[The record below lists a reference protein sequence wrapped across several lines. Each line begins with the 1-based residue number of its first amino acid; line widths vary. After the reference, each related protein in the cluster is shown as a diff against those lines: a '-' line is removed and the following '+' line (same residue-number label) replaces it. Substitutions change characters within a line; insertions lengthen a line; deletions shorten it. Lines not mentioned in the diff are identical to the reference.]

1 MATLQK
7 WFMGV
12 FRVVGLPT
20 SRHDL
25 GMATNEELLTV
36 AAVARR
42 LGVAPATLRTW
53 DRRYGLGPSS
63 HEVGEH
69 RRYCPSDLAR
79 LTLMRR
85 LITSGVAPCDA
96 AEQAKNHKGK
106 IKLETI
112 VDDYVVR
119 EDLVQALHKAAKA
132 LDKRFIEAA
141 LRKDLAEN
149 SVEQSWSE
157 VIVPLL
163 FLVGNEW
170 EASGKGVEIEHL
182 LTEVLKGILRE
193 HVEDIKKPVNAHPVL
208 LASVGEEMHSLAL
221 HALAAALASRK
232 IETYFLGSRT
242 PLEALCGMIS
252 RSAPPAVFLWAQL
265 PQNADPKFFK
275 EIPAIRPM
283 PRIVLGGPGWDL
295 ELCKDV
301 AVVHDLSQACAEI
314 ERAVGL

>member
-1 MATLQK
+1 MAI
-7 WFMGV
+7 
-12 FRVVGLPT
+12 
-20 SRHDL
+20 
-25 GMATNEELLTV
+25 NEELLTV

-53 DRRYGLGPSS
+53 DRRYGLGPST
-63 HEVGEH
+63 HEAGEH
-69 RRYCPSDLAR
+69 RRYCPMDLAR

-85 LITSGVAPCDA
+85 LITSGVSPCDA
-96 AEQAKNHKGK
+96 AVQAKNHKGK

-119 EDLVQALHKAAKA
+119 EDLVGALHKAAKA

-149 SVEQSWSE
+149 GVERSWSE
-157 VIVPLL
+157 AIVPLL
-163 FLVGNEW
+163 FLVCSEW
-170 EASGKGVEIEHL
+170 EATGQGVEIEHL
-182 LTEVLKGILRE
+182 LTEVLKRILRE
-193 HVEDIKKPVNAHPVL
+193 NIEDIKKPVNAHPVL

-221 HALAAALASRK
+221 HALAAALAERK
-232 IETYFLGSRT
+232 IETYFLGPRT
-242 PLEALCGMIS
+242 PLSALCGMIS

-275 EIPAIRPM
+275 EIPVIRPM

-295 ELCKDV
+295 EICKDV
-301 AVVHDLSQACAEI
+301 AVVTDLSQACAEI